1 VSPGAE
7 REFDVVVFGATSVT
21 GRRTCAYLAGLD
33 GGASWAAA
41 GRDLTKVQRVLAEEG
56 VSAPA
61 TIAADIDDPTSLREM
76 ADRARTLVNVVGPYT
91 RYGEPVI
98 EACVEG
104 EAHYVDLTGEMP
116 FARRMLDRFA
126 AAARD
131 AGVKIVQTCGF
142 ESLPPDLLVMLAA
155 EAARER
161 FDEGLAEIELEV
173 AVTGTPPGMPRPTDM
188 LSGGT
193 MQSMAEVTRDP
204 DAERITDPGVLI
216 TDPEAA
222 AAVARVSPIKVA
234 PRRGF
239 SGAVLA
245 PMSPAAFINPAVI
258 HRSAAIAAD
267 DRGEDFRP
275 FVYREGVVIPGP
287 APTLPLRYAAAG
299 ALSAIQAGIARAA
312 RSQPATRERIGSRMG
327 KLFPDS
333 GFGPAADRLEA
344 WRWRMSVQATTTGG
358 HVVSAEADADGHPG
372 YLATSRMMGEAGLL
386 LAEPGATPER
396 AGYLTPATA
405 LGTGSVERFARAG
418 LRFSVA

>member
-1 VSPGAE
+1 VP
-7 REFDVVVFGATSVT
+7 EFDVVVFGATSVT
-21 GRRTCAYLAGLD
+21 GRRTAAYLAGLD
-33 GGASWAAA
+33 RTSWAAA
-41 GRDLTKVQRVLAEEG
+41 GRDLAKVEAVLREES

-61 TIAADIDDPTSLREM
+61 TIAADVADPQSLREM
-76 ADRARTLVNVVGPYT
+76 AARARTVVNLVGPYT

-98 EACVEG
+98 AACVESG
-104 EAHYVDLTGEMP
+104 AHYVDLTGEMP
-116 FARRMLDRFA
+116 FARRMLDRFEG
-126 AAARD
+126 AARD

-155 EAARER
+155 EAARDR
-161 FDEGLAEIELEV
+161 FGEALAEVELEV
-173 AVTGTPPGMPRPTDM
+173 AVTGMPPGLPRPSDM

-193 MQSMAEVTRDP
+193 MQSMAEVTGDP
-204 DAERITDPGVLI
+204 DAERIVDPGILI
-216 TDPEAA
+216 TDPNAA
-222 AAVARVSPIKVA
+222 SAVSAASPIKVA

-258 HRSAAIAAD
+258 HRSAAIVAD

-287 APTLPLRYAAAG
+287 AATLPLRYAAAG
-299 ALSAIQAGIARAA
+299 TLSAIQAGIARAA
-312 RSQPATRERIGSRMG
+312 RSRPATRERIGSRMR

-333 GFGPAADRLEA
+333 GFGPAADRVEA
-344 WRWRMSVQATTTGG
+344 WRWRMAVQATTTGG
-358 HVVSAEADADGHPG
+358 RVVAAAAEADGHPG

-418 LRFSVA
+418 LRFSVE

>member
-1 VSPGAE
+1 MA
-7 REFDVVVFGATSVT
+7 EFDVVVFGATSVT
-21 GRRTCAYLAGLD
+21 GRRTASYLAGLD
-33 GGASWAAA
+33 GQANWAAA
-41 GRDLTKVQRVLAEEG
+41 GRDLAKVERVLAEEG
-56 VSAPA
+56 VTGPA
-61 TIAADIDDPTSLREM
+61 TIAADVADPGSLREM
-76 ADRARTLVNVVGPYT
+76 ASRARTVVNVVGPYT

-104 EAHYVDLTGEMP
+104 GANYVDLTGEMP
-116 FARRMLDRFA
+116 FARRMLDRFE
-126 AAARD
+126 AAARN

-161 FDEGLAEIELEV
+161 FGEGLAEVELEV
-173 AVTGTPPGMPRPTDM
+173 AVTGTPPGMPRPSDM
-188 LSGGT
+188 VSGGT
-193 MQSMAEVTRDP
+193 MQSMAEVTGDP
-204 DAERITDPGVLI
+204 DAERIVDPGILI
-216 TDPEAA
+216 TDPAAA
-222 AAVARVSPIKVA
+222 AAVSAASPIKVA

-267 DRGEDFRP
+267 DRGEDFHP
-275 FVYREGVVIPGP
+275 FAYREGVVIPGP
-287 APTLPLRYAAAG
+287 ALTLPLRYAAAG
-299 ALSAIQAGIARAA
+299 ALSAVQAGIARAA
-312 RSQPATRERIGSRMG
+312 RSRPSTRARIGSRMR

-344 WRWRMSVQATTTGG
+344 WRWRMMVQATTVGG
-358 HVVSAEADADGHPG
+358 NVVTAAADADGHPG

-386 LAEPGATPER
+386 LAEPGATPDR

-405 LGTGSVERFARAG
+405 LGTGSVERFTRAG
-418 LRFSVA
+418 LRFSVV

>member
-1 VSPGAE
+1 MAE

-21 GRRTCAYLAGLD
+21 GRRTAAYLSSLNGE
-33 GGASWAAA
+33 ASWAAA
-41 GRDLTKVQRVLAEEG
+41 GRDLAKVERVLAEEG
-56 VSAPA
+56 VTAPA
-61 TIAADIDDPTSLREM
+61 TIAADVVDPGSLRKM
-76 ADRARTLVNVVGPYT
+76 ANQARTVINVVGPYT

-104 EAHYVDLTGEMP
+104 GAHYVDLTGEMP
-116 FARRMLDRFA
+116 FARRMLDQFEA
-126 AAARD
+126 SARD

-161 FDEGLAEIELEV
+161 FDEPLAEVELEV
-173 AVTGTPPGMPRPTDM
+173 AVTGTPPGIPRPSDV

-193 MQSMAEVTRDP
+193 MQSMAEVTADP
-204 DAERITDPGVLI
+204 DAQRIIDPGVLI
-216 TDPEAA
+216 TDPAAA
-222 AAVARVSPIKVA
+222 AAVGAASPIKVA

-258 HRSAAIAAD
+258 HRSAAILAD

-299 ALSAIQAGIARAA
+299 ALAGIQAGMARAA
-312 RSQPATRERIGSRMG
+312 RARPATRQRIGARLR
-327 KLFPDS
+327 KVFPDS
-333 GFGPAADRLEA
+333 GFGPASDRLEA
-344 WRWRMSVQATTTGG
+344 WRWRMAVQATTVGG
-358 HVVSAEADADGHPG
+358 QVVNATADADGHPG

-386 LAEPGATPER
+386 LAEAGATPDR
-396 AGYLTPATA
+396 VGYLTPATA

-418 LRFSVA
+418 LRFSVD